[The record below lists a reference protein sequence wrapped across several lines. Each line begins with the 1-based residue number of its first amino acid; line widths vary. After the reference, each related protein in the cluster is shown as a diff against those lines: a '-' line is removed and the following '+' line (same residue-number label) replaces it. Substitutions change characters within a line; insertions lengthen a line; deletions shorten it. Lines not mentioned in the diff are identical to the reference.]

1 MSKSGYLLGG
11 IELLTQ
17 SAENQRTNIYW
28 TVVYIRKGIGMY
40 LLESDLRPL
49 NEGDLFILPP
59 KVSYSFCAKELGD
72 EYNESV
78 DAVILR
84 FDNIWLTEIL
94 GIFKT
99 MSNEILGIRELV
111 EPSSVYGPKWI
122 KSVAILEELAGAS
135 ASKQAV
141 LVIQMLELLST
152 KQDYIKIH
160 PLCPADAITLEE
172 RRQRI
177 DRYISSHLLEKV
189 SLEHVAAYLGMNRT
203 YFCMFFKRHYGVGFA
218 DYLNDLRIEKA
229 TSMLMGGRQIA
240 DIAKECGFKT
250 APYFTRAFRRS
261 RGMTPLEYRKKYS
274 DK

>member
-17 SAENQRTNIYW
+17 CAENQRTNIYW
-28 TVVYIRKGIGMY
+28 TVVYVRKGIGIY
-40 LLESDLRPL
+40 LLDSDLRPL
-49 NEGDLFILPP
+49 NEGELFILPP
-59 KVSYSFCAKELGD
+59 KVSYSFSAKELGD

-84 FDNIWLTEIL
+84 FDNIWLTELL

-99 MSNEILGIRELV
+99 MSSEILGIRELV
-111 EPSSVYGPKWI
+111 EPSSIYGPKWI
-122 KSVAILEELAGAS
+122 KSVAILDELAS
-135 ASKQAV
+135 ASASRQAV
-141 LVIQMLELLST
+141 LVIKMLELLST
-152 KQDYIKIH
+152 KQDLITIH
-160 PLCPADAITLEE
+160 QPSPADALTLEE
-172 RRQRI
+172 RRQKI
-177 DRYISSHLLEKV
+177 DRYISSHLIEKV

>member
-1 MSKSGYLLGG
+1 MTKSGYLLGG

-59 KVSYSFCAKELGD
+59 KVSYSFSANELGD

-84 FDNIWLTEIL
+84 FDNIWLTELL
-94 GIFKT
+94 GVFKT
-99 MSNEILGIRELV
+99 ISNEILSIRELV
-111 EPSSVYGPKWI
+111 EPISVYGPKWI
-122 KSVAILEELAGAS
+122 KSVAILEELVGAS
-135 ASKQAV
+135 ASKQVV
-141 LVIQMLELLST
+141 LIIQMLELLST
-152 KQDYIKIH
+152 KQDYIKIN
-160 PLCPADAITLEE
+160 PLLPTDALSFED
-172 RRQRI
+172 RKQKI
-177 DRYISSHLLEKV
+177 DRYISSHLVEKV
-189 SLEHVAAYLGMNRT
+189 ALEHVAAYLGMNRT
-203 YFCMFFKRHYGVGFA
+203 YFCQFFKRHYGVGFA
-218 DYLNDLRIEKA
+218 DYLNNLRIEKA
-229 TSMLMGGRQIA
+229 TTMLLGDRQIA